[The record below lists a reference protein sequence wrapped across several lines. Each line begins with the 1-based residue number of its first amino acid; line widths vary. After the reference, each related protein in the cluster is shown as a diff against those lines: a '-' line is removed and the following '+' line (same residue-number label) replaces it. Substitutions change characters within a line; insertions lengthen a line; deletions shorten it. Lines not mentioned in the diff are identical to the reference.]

1 MADARRK
8 AELYAQSAGLKL
20 GGVAWVTEL
29 PVSAAPAPL
38 MRAYGAAASVPISAG
53 TDTLNV
59 QITVG
64 FEAAR

>member
-1 MADARRK
+1 MA
-8 AELYAQSAGLKL
+8 G
-20 GGVAWVTEL
+20 
-29 PVSAAPAPL
+29 
-38 MRAYGAAASVPISAG
+38 RAYAAAASVPISAG